1 MKGFAMPR
9 QTFSNVTS
17 NLPYSPAVRAGDMVF
32 IAGQVA
38 TDSQGNLVG
47 SQITEQTHQVLKN
60 CQAALALAGASFDDV
75 VKVNVYLTDVNYFA
89 TMNEVYR
96 QYFPESPPTR
106 TTVGTPLARLGLL
119 IEIDMIAYAP
129 Q

>member
-1 MKGFAMPR
+1 MPR
-9 QTFSNVTS
+9 KTFSHPNSSPNVP
-17 NLPYSPAVRAGDMVF
+17 LSPAARAGDMVF
-32 IAGQVA
+32 ISGQVP
-38 TDSQGNLVG
+38 TDASGNIVG
-47 SQITEQTHQVLKN
+47 NNVTEQAHQVFKN
-60 CQAALALAGASFDDV
+60 CQSA
-75 VKVNVYLTDVNYFA
+75 LTDVNYFA
-89 TMNEVYR
+89 AMNEVYR

>member
-1 MKGFAMPR
+1 MPR
-9 QTFSNVTS
+9 ITFSHANTASGVP
-17 NLPYSPAVRAGDMVF
+17 LSPAVRAGDLVF
-32 IAGQVA
+32 ISGQVS
-38 TDSQGNLVG
+38 TDASGNIIGNNL
-47 SQITEQTHQVLKN
+47 TEQTHQVFKN
-60 CQAALALAGASFDDV
+60 CQVALSLAGASFDDV
-75 VKVNVYLTDVNYFA
+75 VKVNVYLTDVNYFSA
-89 TMNEVYR
+89 MNDVYR